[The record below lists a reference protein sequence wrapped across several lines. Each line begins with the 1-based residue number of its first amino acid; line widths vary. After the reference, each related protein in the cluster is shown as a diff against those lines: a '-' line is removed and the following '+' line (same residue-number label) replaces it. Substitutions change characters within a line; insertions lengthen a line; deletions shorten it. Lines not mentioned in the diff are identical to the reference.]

1 MNIDF
6 LYSAI
11 LSSSFGLSIGSIW
24 QHLSVEISHLKI
36 SDEERAEIFLELLRR
51 LMLEGHLKLASDG
64 NYLSGSIDEQIS
76 IIALAWPVHPEEDEL
91 DGFGFWFLTTV
102 PVGVVWFTSAGQ
114 EIWT

>member
-11 LSSSFGLSIGSIW
+11 LSSSFGLSMGSIW
-24 QHLSVEISHLKI
+24 QHLSVEVSNLEISNEEKAKI
-36 SDEERAEIFLELLRR
+36 FFELLRR
-51 LMLEGHLKLASDG
+51 LILEGNLKLASDG
-64 NYLSGSIDEQIS
+64 KYLSGSVDEQIT

-91 DGFGFWFLTTV
+91 DGFGFWFLTAA